1 MAAALRDAVLCVL
14 PFVALA
20 CSAGGNSETLVRR
33 APADEEVAAAGGA
46 GGESGAD
53 DPEPPPE
60 PPGVVTHDGPLR
72 FGESWGRAWGGNGR
86 CQTLK
91 VAVASDGTAHVSG
104 WFERTVDFDPGE
116 GVDERSVEE
125 GTAIFLSRYSPEGEY
140 LSTLTWSTQPGSTS
154 NVVENMSATLALSEA
169 GDIYLAGRFSG
180 SVDFDPGPA
189 HDVRQAPD
197 PTRGDG
203 FVTKLAPSDD
213 YRWTVT
219 LGGTGSQRRAFGDV
233 APTGD
238 AVYATAQ
245 YTGEPAPSL
254 GLPPATPGPEGFG
267 ATADCGL
274 VALDLEGNPL
284 WAASWG
290 NLDAEYS
297 CDVAADAEHVVVAS
311 YATARF
317 ALTPSGLYD
326 ELDPGSVYGPTA
338 VLYDPTGTRR
348 WVRVWG
354 SSGSPTDLVEAIAL
368 RGSAIYV
375 GGTLSGGDGDFG
387 LPSAPDIHSLRGL
400 YDGYLFSLDMD
411 GNARWVGTWGGAGA
425 RARTLGVAT
434 DDDRVVAVGSFAG
447 AVDFGPGAAYDTDS
461 RRAPFVTA
469 FDHDGNHLW
478 ARIAQGTGHNVAR
491 SVALHDGSAFVSG
504 IFWDDIDLA
513 FGDAP
518 ADVWSSP
525 SLYACFVARFP
536 AKGADAES
544 AEEST
549 R

>member
-1 MAAALRDAVLCVL
+1 
-14 PFVALA
+14 
-20 CSAGGNSETLVRR
+20 
-33 APADEEVAAAGGA
+33 
-46 GGESGAD
+46 
-53 DPEPPPE
+53 
-60 PPGVVTHDGPLR
+60 
-72 FGESWGRAWGGNGR
+72 
-86 CQTLK
+86 
-91 VAVASDGTAHVSG
+91 
-104 WFERTVDFDPGE
+104 
-116 GVDERSVEE
+116 
-125 GTAIFLSRYSPEGEY
+125 
-140 LSTLTWSTQPGSTS
+140 
-154 NVVENMSATLALSEA
+154 
-169 GDIYLAGRFSG
+169 
-180 SVDFDPGPA
+180 
-189 HDVRQAPD
+189 
-197 PTRGDG
+197 
-203 FVTKLAPSDD
+203 
-213 YRWTVT
+213 
-219 LGGTGSQRRAFGDV
+219 
-233 APTGD
+233 
-238 AVYATAQ
+238 
-245 YTGEPAPSL
+245 
-254 GLPPATPGPEGFG
+254 
-267 ATADCGL
+267 
-274 VALDLEGNPL
+274 
-284 WAASWG
+284 
-290 NLDAEYS
+290 
-297 CDVAADAEHVVVAS
+297 
-311 YATARF
+311 
-317 ALTPSGLYD
+317 
-326 ELDPGSVYGPTA
+326 
-338 VLYDPTGTRR
+338 
-348 WVRVWG
+348 
-354 SSGSPTDLVEAIAL
+354 LVEAIAL

-536 AKGADAES
+536 ATAPDAES